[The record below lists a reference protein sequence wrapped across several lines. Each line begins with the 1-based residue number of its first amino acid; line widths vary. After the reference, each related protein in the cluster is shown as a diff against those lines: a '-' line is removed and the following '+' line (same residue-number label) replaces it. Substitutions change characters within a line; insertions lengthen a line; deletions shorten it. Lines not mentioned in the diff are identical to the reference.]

1 MSHFAQSLESGDFA
15 STSGNRC
22 DGIVGSLLTTILG
35 SSPVLGFW
43 HRKQGKSA
51 GGIPSREETV
61 RGRRHTASRGIQDHE
76 QMPGGVVTCDHHV
89 MTHRRL
95 VMPEHDDERPATI
108 NVVVDASDPV
118 AWRSAKDRDEVS
130 GVSQRMGEHRP
141 REPAGCVRLV
151 GQGPLGAHPD
161 WEVIIRGDHG
171 GRGEAAVVLRALF
184 VKRDIEYDRRL
195 RQSPRGA
202 KEAAE
207 WCTPGERGG
216 GRYDDTNGDTCKAAP
231 VRSAAHDKCTGGL
244 VHGAGVGKV

>member
-1 MSHFAQSLESGDFA
+1 MF
-15 STSGNRC
+15 
-22 DGIVGSLLTTILG
+22 ILK
-35 SSPVLGFW
+35 LAFRY
-43 HRKQGKSA
+43 RKQGKSA

-76 QMPGGVVTCDHHV
+76 QMPGGVVTYDHHV
-89 MTHRRL
+89 MAHGRL

-108 NVVVDASDPV
+108 DVVVDASDPV

-161 WEVIIRGDHG
+161 REVIIRGDHG
-171 GRGEAAVVLRALF
+171 GRGEAAVVLRALL
-184 VKRDIEYDRRL
+184 VKRDIEHDRRL
-195 RQSPRGA
+195 RQTPRGA

-207 WCTPGERGG
+207 WCTPRERCG
-216 GRYDDTNGDTCKAAP
+216 GRYDDTNGDACKADLG
-231 VRSAAHDKCTGGL
+231 RSGARDRCTWGL
-244 VHGAGVGKV
+244 VRGAGVRRV